1 MSADNVEF
9 VRRAYEALNNREF
22 SRMDEFLDPDIE
34 IDVSRNV
41 LNPGVHRGFAGFAE
55 MIRATDEI
63 WDRFRNEIHEVID
76 AGDRVVVHVTNTAT
90 GVGSGVEARM
100 DLFHVLTLRNG
111 KIVRLVGGLQTK
123 EEALEV
129 ARLSQRA

>member
-1 MSADNVEF
+1 MPADNVEF

-22 SRMDEFLDPDIE
+22 SRVDEFLDPDLE

-41 LNPGVHRGFAGFAE
+41 LNPGVYHGLEGFAQL
-55 MIRATDEI
+55 IRATDEV
-63 WDRFRNEIHEVID
+63 WHGFRNEIHEVID

-90 GVGSGVEARM
+90 GAGSGVETQM
-100 DLFHVLTLRNG
+100 DLFHVLTLRGG
-111 KIVRLVGGLQTK
+111 KIVRLVGGLQTR

-129 ARLSQRA
+129 AGVSE